1 MSQTLQSSS
10 QSDVQLYMTTDND
23 RWLSIEHEDVLF
35 NYLEG
40 VEKSVTLLQVVIP
53 DRPLDFKPQEIKDD
67 VSTCCL
73 RRNAV
78 AGQTHS
84 LACSALE

>member
-1 MSQTLQSSS
+1 MSQTLQSLS

-40 VEKSVTLLQVVIP
+40 VKKSVTLLQVVIP
-53 DRPLDFKPQEIKDD
+53 DRPLDFKPQEI
-67 VSTCCL
+67 
-73 RRNAV
+73 
-78 AGQTHS
+78 
-84 LACSALE
+84 

>member
-1 MSQTLQSSS
+1 MSQNLQSLS

-40 VEKSVTLLQVVIP
+40 VKKSVTLLQVVIP
-53 DRPLDFKPQEIKDD
+53 DRPLDFKPQEI
-67 VSTCCL
+67 
-73 RRNAV
+73 
-78 AGQTHS
+78 
-84 LACSALE
+84 

>member
-1 MSQTLQSSS
+1 MSQTLQSLS

-40 VEKSVTLLQVVIP
+40 VKKSVTLLQVVIP
-53 DRPLDFKPQEIKDD
+53 DRPSDFKPQEI
-67 VSTCCL
+67 
-73 RRNAV
+73 
-78 AGQTHS
+78 
-84 LACSALE
+84 

>member
-10 QSDVQLYMTTDND
+10 QSDVQLYMRTDND

-40 VEKSVTLLQVVIP
+40 VKKSVTLLQVIIP
-53 DRPLDFKPQEIKDD
+53 DRPLDFKPQEI
-67 VSTCCL
+67 
-73 RRNAV
+73 
-78 AGQTHS
+78 
-84 LACSALE
+84 

>member
-53 DRPLDFKPQEIKDD
+53 DRPSDFKPQEI
-67 VSTCCL
+67 
-73 RRNAV
+73 
-78 AGQTHS
+78 
-84 LACSALE
+84 

>member
-40 VEKSVTLLQVVIP
+40 VKKSVTLLQVVIP
-53 DRPLDFKPQEIKDD
+53 DRPLDFKPQEI
-67 VSTCCL
+67 
-73 RRNAV
+73 
-78 AGQTHS
+78 
-84 LACSALE
+84 

>member
-23 RWLSIEHEDVLF
+23 RWLLIEHEDVLF

-53 DRPLDFKPQEIKDD
+53 DRPLDFKPQEI
-67 VSTCCL
+67 
-73 RRNAV
+73 
-78 AGQTHS
+78 
-84 LACSALE
+84 

>member
-23 RWLSIEHEDVLF
+23 RWPSIEHEDVLF

-40 VEKSVTLLQVVIP
+40 VKKSVTLLQVIIP
-53 DRPLDFKPQEIKDD
+53 DRPLDFKPQEI
-67 VSTCCL
+67 
-73 RRNAV
+73 
-78 AGQTHS
+78 
-84 LACSALE
+84 

>member
-53 DRPLDFKPQEIKDD
+53 DRPSGF
-67 VSTCCL
+67 
-73 RRNAV
+73 
-78 AGQTHS
+78 
-84 LACSALE
+84 

>member
-10 QSDVQLYMTTDND
+10 QSDVQLYMRTDND

-40 VEKSVTLLQVVIP
+40 VKKSVTLLQVVIP
-53 DRPLDFKPQEIKDD
+53 DRPLDFKPQEI
-67 VSTCCL
+67 
-73 RRNAV
+73 
-78 AGQTHS
+78 
-84 LACSALE
+84 

>member
-23 RWLSIEHEDVLF
+23 RWLLIEHEDVLF

-53 DRPLDFKPQEIKDD
+53 DRPSDFEPQEI
-67 VSTCCL
+67 
-73 RRNAV
+73 
-78 AGQTHS
+78 
-84 LACSALE
+84 

>member
-10 QSDVQLYMTTDND
+10 QSDVQLYMRTDND

-40 VEKSVTLLQVVIP
+40 VKKSVTLLQVVIP
-53 DRPLDFKPQEIKDD
+53 DRPSDFKPQEI
-67 VSTCCL
+67 
-73 RRNAV
+73 
-78 AGQTHS
+78 
-84 LACSALE
+84 

>member
-1 MSQTLQSSS
+1 MSQTLKSSS

-40 VEKSVTLLQVVIP
+40 VKKSVTLLQVVIP
-53 DRPLDFKPQEIKDD
+53 DRPSDFKPQEI
-67 VSTCCL
+67 
-73 RRNAV
+73 
-78 AGQTHS
+78 
-84 LACSALE
+84 

>member
-53 DRPLDFKPQEIKDD
+53 DRPLDFKPQEI
-67 VSTCCL
+67 
-73 RRNAV
+73 
-78 AGQTHS
+78 
-84 LACSALE
+84 

>member
-1 MSQTLQSSS
+1 MSQTLQSLS

-53 DRPLDFKPQEIKDD
+53 DRPLDFKPQEI
-67 VSTCCL
+67 
-73 RRNAV
+73 
-78 AGQTHS
+78 
-84 LACSALE
+84 

>member
-10 QSDVQLYMTTDND
+10 QSDVQLYMRTDND

-53 DRPLDFKPQEIKDD
+53 DRPLDFKPQEI
-67 VSTCCL
+67 
-73 RRNAV
+73 
-78 AGQTHS
+78 
-84 LACSALE
+84 

>member
-1 MSQTLQSSS
+1 MSQTIQSSS

-40 VEKSVTLLQVVIP
+40 VKKSVTLLQVVIP
-53 DRPLDFKPQEIKDD
+53 DRPLDFKPQEI
-67 VSTCCL
+67 
-73 RRNAV
+73 
-78 AGQTHS
+78 
-84 LACSALE
+84 

>member
-1 MSQTLQSSS
+1 MSQTLQSLS
-10 QSDVQLYMTTDND
+10 QSDVQLYITTDND

-53 DRPLDFKPQEIKDD
+53 DRPLDFKPQEI
-67 VSTCCL
+67 
-73 RRNAV
+73 
-78 AGQTHS
+78 
-84 LACSALE
+84 

>member
-40 VEKSVTLLQVVIP
+40 VKKSVTLLQVVIP
-53 DRPLDFKPQEIKDD
+53 DRPSDFEPQEI
-67 VSTCCL
+67 
-73 RRNAV
+73 
-78 AGQTHS
+78 
-84 LACSALE
+84 

>member
-40 VEKSVTLLQVVIP
+40 VKKSVTLLQVVIP
-53 DRPLDFKPQEIKDD
+53 DRPSDFKPQEI
-67 VSTCCL
+67 
-73 RRNAV
+73 
-78 AGQTHS
+78 
-84 LACSALE
+84 